1 MFIFFLKID
10 LLFKSPGPFLS
21 QVNEWYQTAA
31 KSIDVDPDYTLY
43 IPEYL
48 KESGFVDINEKIVD
62 IPIGE
67 WPSDDCK

>member
-1 MFIFFLKID
+1 
-10 LLFKSPGPFLS
+10 
-21 QVNEWYQTAA
+21 VNEWYQTAA